1 MCACI
6 IVQIKDIN
14 LHFTPCFNGLVYF
27 ITHHTTFVKHIVETL
42 NLVTDSTVCTNY
54 SSIYCMGMDLSNVLR
69 MFLHGLLFVSLS
81 CSRCDLAYDIASDLT
96 AITHTHI
103 HVRTH
108 TSTHQHIQLFCGIFL
123 LKFPLFFNSS
133 TISEVCFLLVSRAA
147 LAGLC
152 VLGGCHLDL
161 LFDLASQLTDL
172 PLISPDPWLAGEKAK
187 EKVMT

>member
-1 MCACI
+1 MAC
-6 IVQIKDIN
+6 
-14 LHFTPCFNGLVYF
+14 
-27 ITHHTTFVKHIVETL
+27 
-42 NLVTDSTVCTNY
+42 
-54 SSIYCMGMDLSNVLR
+54 
-69 MFLHGLLFVSLS
+69 SLS
-81 CSRCDLAYDIASDLT
+81 LCPVPAVTWPTILLLT
-96 AITHTHI
+96 LQPLLTHTHTP
-103 HVRTH
+103 VRTH

-123 LKFPLFFNSS
+123 LKFPPFFNSS

>member
-1 MCACI
+1 MAC
-6 IVQIKDIN
+6 
-14 LHFTPCFNGLVYF
+14 
-27 ITHHTTFVKHIVETL
+27 
-42 NLVTDSTVCTNY
+42 
-54 SSIYCMGMDLSNVLR
+54 
-69 MFLHGLLFVSLS
+69 SLS
-81 CSRCDLAYDIASDLT
+81 LCPVPAVTWPTILLLT
-96 AITHTHI
+96 LQPLFTHT

-123 LKFPLFFNSS
+123 LKFPPLFFFNSS
-133 TISEVCFLLVSRAA
+133 TISEVCFLLM
-147 LAGLC
+147 AGLC